1 MSWKEWVLYL
11 CHIETLFI
19 IGVTILVIYL
29 RFFRRGNKSTF
40 VQLEE
45 LAGKIVDKSGTIFQ
59 SDISIDESHSS
70 LIKKPEK
77 KVHKHEERCR
87 EIFQEIF
94 GVEFKTIRPDWLKN
108 PATGKPLEL
117 DGYNPNIMTPMG
129 RGIAFEYDGIQHAK
143 YTPTFQPKGPVE
155 FFYQVKKD
163 SWKDAVCKQRRLML
177 IRIPNFVS
185 YNDLERFIKGALRKR
200 GMGHY
205 VR

>member
-1 MSWKEWVLYL
+1 MCYYATSRMKRYVAILMSWKEWVLYL

-29 RFFRRGNKSTF
+29 RFFKRDRKSTF

-45 LAGKIVDKSGTIFQ
+45 LAGKIVDNSSSIQ
-59 SDISIDESHSS
+59 PDISIDETHSS

-87 EIFQEIF
+87 EIFKEIF
-94 GVEFKTIRPDWLKN
+94 GLEFKTVRPDWLKN
-108 PATGKPLEL
+108 PATGKRLEL

-143 YTPTFQPKGPVE
+143 
-155 FFYQVKKD
+155 
-163 SWKDAVCKQRRLML
+163 
-177 IRIPNFVS
+177 
-185 YNDLERFIKGALRKR
+185 
-200 GMGHY
+200 
-205 VR
+205 